1 MVDFARLNEI
11 QRKRQRAFEAWIKVS
26 WPDGEWNR
34 LPVREREVIYLAFRR
49 GFGQGYAEGSD
60 NG

>member
-11 QRKRQRAFEAWIKVS
+11 QRKRQRAFEAWISVS

-34 LPVREREVIYLAFRR
+34 LSAREREVIDLAFRR
-49 GFGQGYAEGSD
+49 GFGQGYAEGSA